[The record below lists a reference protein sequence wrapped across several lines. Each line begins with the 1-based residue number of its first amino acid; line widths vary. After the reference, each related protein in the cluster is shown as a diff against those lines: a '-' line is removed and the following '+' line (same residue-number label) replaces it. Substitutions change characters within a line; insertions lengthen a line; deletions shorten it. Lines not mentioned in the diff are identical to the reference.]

1 MTEVTITVRGEAE
14 TRIPPERAVA
24 RVTAAVDGP
33 ERGEVVERLAALAEP
48 VRTELAAHKDA
59 GSVTEWSSQRASV
72 WSDRPWNN
80 EGRQL
85 DLVHHASVELT
96 AVFTDVLALSDWL
109 NSIASTEGLQVGAV
123 EWQLTPET
131 NARVERETAARAVAV
146 AVDRATAYATA
157 LGKRTVTPLEVADA
171 GLLGGDGT
179 PPVAAPRMFARAASA
194 DVAPSA
200 VEFRPDDVVV
210 TAAVEARFTTT

>member
-1 MTEVTITVRGEAE
+1 MTQQE
-14 TRIPPERAVA
+14 
-24 RVTAAVDGP
+24 
-33 ERGEVVERLAALAEP
+33 
-48 VRTELAAHKDA
+48 
-59 GSVTEWSSQRASV
+59 Q
-72 WSDRPWNN
+72 
-80 EGRQL
+80 
-85 DLVHHASVELT
+85 VELM
-96 AVFTDVLALSDWL
+96 VDYIMKHCL
-109 NSIASTEGLQVGAV
+109 
-123 EWQLTPET
+123 WQFHSRAWDREKQ
-131 NARVERETAARAVAV
+131 NAGILGKTKQLLCDEPVERETAARAVAV

-171 GLLGGDGT
+171 RLLSGDGT